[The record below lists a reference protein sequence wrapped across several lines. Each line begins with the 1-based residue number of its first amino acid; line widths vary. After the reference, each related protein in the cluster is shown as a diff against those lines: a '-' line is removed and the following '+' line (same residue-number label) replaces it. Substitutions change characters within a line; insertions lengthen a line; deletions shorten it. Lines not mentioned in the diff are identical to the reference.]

1 MTIKRGLSNIHKMI
15 LIVMNIF
22 YKKQRQILPI
32 IEITNIFLKWNLYK
46 SSSVKVFPKI
56 SLIMRVY
63 PLKYWKKMLSQ
74 NLNNMSL

>member
-32 IEITNIFLKWNLYK
+32 IEITNIFLKWNLYE
-46 SSSVKVFPKI
+46 SSSV
-56 SLIMRVY
+56 
-63 PLKYWKKMLSQ
+63 
-74 NLNNMSL
+74 